1 MSISSRSLIHSNF
14 FLHLCLFLAISP
26 WLSAPSPCLRLSSL
40 KVKYFSLSL
49 SFLLFRHKLT
59 LLLLLAW
66 IVLII
71 YRVHLALK
79 SQGSHLPSS
88 MECGLPL
95 RIVLFGAYVAI
106 GMWLVFCSIHS
117 LTLLHSSIPIRDT

>member
-1 MSISSRSLIHSNF
+1 VSVSSRSLIHNHFTPLLSISSDIPAVVCAVALLATF
-14 FLHLCLFLAISP
+14 FFEGEIL
-26 WLSAPSPCLRLSSL
+26 
-40 KVKYFSLSL
+40 LSL
-49 SFLLFRHKLT
+49 SFFFRHKLT
-59 LLLLLAW
+59 LCLFLAW

-71 YRVHLALK
+71 YKVHLALK

-106 GMWLVFCSIHS
+106 GMWLVSVQFTRS
-117 LTLLHSSIPIRDT
+117 